1 MRDVLLALY
10 KLQQIDSRAQEFE
23 QAAQKLPARIHEL
36 EGALDQQRVALGA
49 QRNEEEAKR
58 IEQEAAEVQIR
69 EEGEKIQKW
78 KRRLQEIRTPRE
90 YQALSREVEQLER
103 VSRELED
110 KVLALTEEREAM
122 KKVLGEKEAEL
133 REAES
138 VAFKEIRELR
148 EKQAKLGKEATEAK
162 AGREEILANLPKRWS
177 SVYERTR
184 PAREGLAVVLTAG
197 DSCSGCNRVIRPQL
211 MVEIRKLQSI
221 ETCPYCNRI
230 LVLESLARGEGNPE
244 VSAST

>member
-1 MRDVLLALY
+1 MRDVLLALF

-23 QAAQKLPARIHEL
+23 QAALKLPARIHEL
-36 EGALDQQRVALGA
+36 EGVLDKQRVALGA
-49 QRNEEEAKR
+49 MRNEEDAKR
-58 IEQEAAEVQIR
+58 QEQEAAEAQIR

-103 VSRELED
+103 LSKELED
-110 KVLALTEEREAM
+110 KVIALELEREGM
-122 KKVLGEKEAEL
+122 KKAAAEKEAEL
-133 REAES
+133 REAEA

-148 EKQAKLGKEATEAK
+148 EKQAKLNREAVEAK
-162 AGREEILANLPKRWS
+162 AGREAIVGNLSKRWV

-184 PAREGLAVVLTAG
+184 AARDGLAVVPTAG
-197 DSCSGCNRVIRPQL
+197 DSCSGCNRVVRPQM
-211 MVEIRKLQSI
+211 MVEIRKLDSVQ
-221 ETCPYCNRI
+221 TCPYCSRI
-230 LVLESLARGEGNPE
+230 LVLESLARGDSSTE